1 MGKRPGCSG
10 DGRGGGKMHKSAQ
23 GTGAGMKLELT
34 DRIVVVGASLAG
46 LRTIEALRDAGH
58 QGEIVALSAE
68 AEMPYDRPPLS
79 KKFLKGEWDEDR
91 LSLRRSGFED
101 LDVDWRLGCTALAL
115 DPAAREV
122 QLESGDR
129 LAYGGLVLA
138 TGSRPRALPG
148 VPSLDG
154 VHMLRTLADARAL
167 RAQFLPGSRLVVIG
181 AGFIGMEVAA
191 SAREAGLEVTVLEAL
206 PSALLR
212 GLGAEL
218 GSWVSEHFVSRGVDV
233 RCGVGVKS
241 LLGDSRI
248 RGVELADG
256 SQLDA
261 DVVVVG
267 IGVAPVCDWL
277 EGSGVELRDGVVCDA
292 SGGTSLPD
300 VVAVGD
306 VARWYNPAYGKALR
320 YEHWTSA
327 VEQSAPAAK
336 RLLHGEAGASPLSQV
351 PYVWTDLFDLRLA
364 MVGELRESDQMC
376 VGQGSLDEGR
386 FLAVFGREGR
396 LCGAVA
402 SRRPRP
408 LNACRALIEK
418 GASLD
423 EAVAAHL

>member
-1 MGKRPGCSG
+1 MGKRPGCNG
-10 DGRGGGKMHKSAQ
+10 DGRGSGKDREFAEHP
-23 GTGAGMKLELT
+23 GAVMKLRSA
-34 DRIVVVGASLAG
+34 DRIVVAGGSLAG

-101 LDVDWRLGCTALAL
+101 LDVDWRLGCTARAL
-115 DPAAREV
+115 DAAAREIE
-122 QLESGDR
+122 LDGGDH

-138 TGSRPRALPG
+138 TGSHPRALPG
-148 VPSLDG
+148 MPSLDG

-167 RAQFLPGSRLVVIG
+167 RAELVPGSRLVVIG

-191 SAREAGLEVTVLEAL
+191 SAQATGLDVTVLEAL
-206 PSALLR
+206 PGVLLR

-218 GSWVSEHFVSRGVDV
+218 GAWVSEHFISRGVQV
-233 RCGVGVKS
+233 RCGVGVKR

-256 SQLDA
+256 SRLDA

-267 IGVAPVCDWL
+267 IGVSPACDWL
-277 EGSGVELRDGVVCDA
+277 EGSGLELRDGVVCDA

-300 VVAVGD
+300 IVAVGD
-306 VARWYNPAYGKALR
+306 VSRWYNPVYGEALR

-327 VEQSAPAAK
+327 VEQSGVAAK
-336 RLLHGEAGASPLSQV
+336 RLLHGEAGVSPLSQV

-364 MVGELRESDQMC
+364 MVGELGGSDQMC
-376 VGQGSLDEGR
+376 VGQGSLDEER
-386 FLAVFGREGR
+386 FLALFGKGGQ

-408 LNACRALIEK
+408 LNACRALIEA
-418 GASLD
+418 GTSLD